1 MRLRNQKARVRYQ
14 KLGKEKVKAPVCP
27 YCGRVSVLRPAEYVH
42 GEKNINPGENLYV
55 CSGYPECDAYV
66 GVVRG
71 SRKAKG
77 TLADGELRHKRIL
90 AHRLLNQITE
100 QGIMDR
106 DAVYQW
112 LAIRLGLSYEDTH
125 IGYFSADLCDKAIE
139 LMQVRLKS
147 IGAKKAA

>member
-1 MRLRNQKARVRYQ
+1 MRNQKARVRYQ

-42 GEKNINPGENLYV
+42 GEKNLNPGENLYV

-77 TLADGELRHKRIL
+77 TLAADFGPPFAESD
-90 AHRLLNQITE
+90 HRAGDN
-100 QGIMDR
+100 GPGC
-106 DAVYQW
+106 
-112 LAIRLGLSYEDTH
+112 GLPMA
-125 IGYFSADLCDKAIE
+125 GGPAGPFL
-139 LMQVRLKS
+139 
-147 IGAKKAA
+147 